1 MRRLT
6 AASLAA
12 SLLISSVHPAA
23 CAAAQAA
30 GPFQEVPLATPRAPS
45 YRWAYASL
53 LAGASLVGVSFAIT
67 DRANQSYADYL
78 RATDPGEVRRL
89 YDEAERYDHLS
100 AAALLT
106 GEALVATGVYL
117 RFLHRPTP
125 KRLSLTLDPGRCAVS
140 LRF

>member
-1 MRRLT
+1 MRRLA

-12 SLLISSVHPAA
+12 SLLVSTLEPAA
-23 CAAAQAA
+23 CARAQAA
-30 GPFQEVPLATPRAPS
+30 GPFPEVPVETPRAPS
-45 YRWAYASL
+45 HRWAYASL
-53 LAGASLVGVSFAIT
+53 LAGAGLVGLSFAIT

-78 RATDPGEVRRL
+78 RATDPDEVRRL
-89 YDEAERYDHLS
+89 YDEAARYDHYS

-117 RFLHRPTP
+117 RFLRRPAP
-125 KRLSLTLDPGRCAVS
+125 SRLAFSLDARRCAVS